1 MKFGRMRG
9 KVGEGFILEV
19 KVLGKLRIANDAIS
33 RQIANTTAIDTRKN
47 QNGIFISLML
57 AERRQDSVCG
67 VENLKRVETV
77 GE

>member
-33 RQIANTTAIDTRKN
+33 RQNANTTAIDTRKN

-57 AERRQDSVCG
+57 AERRQDCVCG